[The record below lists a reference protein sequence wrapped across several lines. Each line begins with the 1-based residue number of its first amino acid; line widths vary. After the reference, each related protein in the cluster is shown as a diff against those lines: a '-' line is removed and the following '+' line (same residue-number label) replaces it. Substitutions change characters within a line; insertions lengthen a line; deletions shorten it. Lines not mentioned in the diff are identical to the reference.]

1 MMTVIVPKRVMAAG
15 VLINGLIIDS
25 VGESDTMLTREF
37 VRVIGVGSMGMAAI
51 SSSTTVLGLICKA
64 SEMAVVVVGAR
75 EDLRER
81 AVVKLDEEL
90 PLEELD
96 PPHVP

>member
-1 MMTVIVPKRVMAAG
+1 M
-15 VLINGLIIDS
+15 
-25 VGESDTMLTREF
+25 
-37 VRVIGVGSMGMAAI
+37 RVIDIGSMGIAAI
-51 SSSTTVLGLICKA
+51 SSSTTVSGFICKA
-64 SEMAVVVVGAR
+64 SETAVAVVGAR

-90 PLEELD
+90 PLEVLD

>member
-1 MMTVIVPKRVMAAG
+1 
-15 VLINGLIIDS
+15 
-25 VGESDTMLTREF
+25 
-37 VRVIGVGSMGMAAI
+37 
-51 SSSTTVLGLICKA
+51 
-64 SEMAVVVVGAR
+64 MAVVVVGAR